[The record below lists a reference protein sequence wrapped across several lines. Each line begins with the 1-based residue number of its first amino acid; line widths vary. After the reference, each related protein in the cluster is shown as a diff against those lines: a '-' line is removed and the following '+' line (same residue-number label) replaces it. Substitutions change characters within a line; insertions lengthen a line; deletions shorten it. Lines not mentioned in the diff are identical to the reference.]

1 MVECEMQGAGTCA
14 VRSAQNAGKNNGID
28 TLELHMV
35 AVEEVLKIKNPEFF
49 SQ

>member
-1 MVECEMQGAGTCA
+1 MLAH

-35 AVEEVLKIKNPEFF
+35 ALEEALRACLGFF
-49 SQ
+49 AWF